1 MRAILGNVSYRAAYV
16 WRRNV
21 DVYLTTWATNF
32 LPPLLEPF
40 QYLLAFGLG
49 LGGAVGV
56 LHFRGLPV
64 PYMNFIA
71 PGTISIAIMFWAFFE
86 TTYSSYV
93 RMYYQKTFDA
103 ITATPLTIEDV
114 IAGELLWGTTKS
126 LVAASIML
134 LVLSF
139 FGFVAF
145 PSGLWVIPVA
155 VVGGLF
161 FASFGMIA
169 TSLVPTI
176 EVFNLPIFLMVFP
189 MFVFGGTF
197 FPIENLPSWARW
209 ISTALPLT
217 HVSRLVRAS
226 MLDRLVIMDL
236 AVGAGLA
243 VAAVAAA
250 VASIA
255 LMRRRLVK

>member
-1 MRAILGNVSYRAAYV
+1 MIPVVSNISYRAAYV
-16 WRRNV
+16 WRRNM

-49 LGGAVGV
+49 LGTAVGV

-64 PYMNFIA
+64 PYMGFIA

-86 TTYSSYV
+86 TTYSSFV

-103 ITATPLTIEDV
+103 MTATPLTIEDV

-126 LVAASIML
+126 LLAAGIML
-134 LVLSF
+134 LVLSC
-139 FGFVAF
+139 FGFVRW
-145 PSGLWVIPVA
+145 PSGLWVVPVA
-155 VVGGLF
+155 AVGGLL
-161 FASFGMIA
+161 FASLGMIA

-176 EVFNLPIFLMVFP
+176 EVFNLPIFLLIFP

-197 FPIENLPSWARW
+197 FPIENLPPWARW
-209 ISTALPLT
+209 ISVVLPLT
-217 HVSRLVRAS
+217 HISRLVRAAA
-226 MLDRLVIMDL
+226 LDRLEPADL
-236 AVGAGLA
+236 GVG
-243 VAAVAAA
+243 VAFLAAA
-250 VASIA
+250 LLLALSAIA
-255 LMRRRLVK
+255 LMRHRLVK